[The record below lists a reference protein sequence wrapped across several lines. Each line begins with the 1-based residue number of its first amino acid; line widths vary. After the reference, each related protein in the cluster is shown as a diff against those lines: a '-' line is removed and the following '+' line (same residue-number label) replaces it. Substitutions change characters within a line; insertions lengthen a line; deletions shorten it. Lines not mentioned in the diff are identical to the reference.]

1 MRYVG
6 LALMC
11 LILAGCAIPFPLT
24 VASFVMGTGSML
36 STGKSVPDHFL
47 SFTMEQDC
55 AMWHVVK
62 GERLCQQLPAEE
74 VIAIREQKRRRHRG
88 LIPFAQR
95 DEHEPHEGVTLAWR
109 SDRLDEQPI
118 GGTDQMASTG
128 RWLGDQPPA
137 IAGGGAPT
145 LQLATRSGA
154 DAGVPMYPLPPA
166 VTPPSPVIIAEA
178 VEARKVEP
186 AQTTAARRSNN
197 GGLPQIPVVPK
208 KSSDPPAGTLG
219 AAAPA
224 GASGIA
230 GISSM
235 IAQTASVD
243 AAAIEGVEIDL
254 PPDQRKLDL
263 SGNANLLTVDDA
275 EVARRLADIKR
286 MTTGQP
292 DAAAPTVVASL
303 PRPAAAVPEAA
314 PPAPPV
320 PPQTVASPAVD
331 RALKRII
338 DLAAPEAGV
347 AAVPAP
353 VSRAAVADSRQAGEG
368 GIDKVK
374 SLFET
379 KRQTVFGTT
388 LVGKDGLPA
397 VPPLAARIEA
407 GDDGDPVMLPLDLAM
422 LAPAL
427 GGAAVAPSVPHPNDP
442 SSAYA
447 EPAWIVATPQP
458 AVAEAPIRSLPPAMA
473 LAAPSWQPITD
484 VRLEPAAAALQAPV
498 PTGRY
503 LIIGS
508 FLKKANAERLAGQQ
522 EGVDAAVMSA
532 KVKGRTWYRVVVPD
546 RRGIRRRV
554 AAAGITDYWV
564 LKL

>member
-1 MRYVG
+1 MRNVG

-11 LILAGCAIPFPLT
+11 LTLAGCAIPFPLT

-62 GERLCQQLPAEE
+62 GERLCQELPAEE

-95 DEHEPHEGVTLAWR
+95 DEPESPEGVALAWR
-109 SDRLDEQPI
+109 SERLDEQPI

-145 LQLATRSGA
+145 LQLAARSGA
-154 DAGVPMYPLPPA
+154 DAGVPMYQLPPA

-178 VEARKVEP
+178 VEARTVEP

-208 KSSDPPAGTLG
+208 KSSNPPAGTLG
-219 AAAPA
+219 TAAPA
-224 GASGIA
+224 GATGIA

-243 AAAIEGVEIDL
+243 AAAIEGLEIDL

-263 SGNANLLTVDDA
+263 SGNANLLTTDDA
-275 EVARRLADIKR
+275 EVARRLAEIKR

-292 DAAAPTVVASL
+292 AAAAPTVVASL
-303 PRPAAAVPEAA
+303 LPRPVAAVPEAA
-314 PPAPPV
+314 AAAPPV
-320 PPQTVASPAVD
+320 PAQTVASPAVD
-331 RALKRII
+331 KALKRII
-338 DLAAPEAGV
+338 DQAAPEAGV

-353 VSRAAVADSRQAGEG
+353 VSRAGASGV
-368 GIDKVK
+368 DKVK
-374 SLFET
+374 SLFEP

-397 VPPLAARIEA
+397 VPPLAARTEA
-407 GDDGDPVMLPLDLAM
+407 GDDGDPVMLPAGLAM
-422 LAPAL
+422 IAPAL
-427 GGAAVAPSVPHPNDP
+427 GGAAVAPSVPHPSDP

-447 EPAWIVATPQP
+447 EPAWTVATADP
-458 AVAEAPIRSLPPAMA
+458 AMAEAPIRSLPPAMA
-473 LAAPSWQPITD
+473 LAAPSWQPIAD
-484 VRLEPAAAALQAPV
+484 ERLEPAAVAVEAPV

-503 LIIGS
+503 LILGS
-508 FLKKANAERLAGQQ
+508 FLKQANAVRLAALQ
-522 EGVDAAVMSA
+522 EGVDAAVRSA

-564 LKL
+564 VKM